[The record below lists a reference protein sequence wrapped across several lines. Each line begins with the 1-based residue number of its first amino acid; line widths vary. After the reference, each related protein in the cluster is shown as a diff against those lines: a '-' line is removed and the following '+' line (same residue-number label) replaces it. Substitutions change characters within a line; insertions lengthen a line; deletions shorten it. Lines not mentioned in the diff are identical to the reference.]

1 MEIKIVHQAGELFTR
16 DCYPARCVS
25 EEEVFRGSL

>member
-1 MEIKIVHQAGELFTR
+1 MEINIVHPAGEFFTR

-25 EEEVFRGSL
+25 EEEVFTGSL